1 MRAST
6 PGPWTLSDPESH
18 QSDDECCVT
27 TSEAEVGKRWYVA
40 TAHGFGDN
48 GETSKANALLI
59 AGSPALLETLKNAVA
74 RLCRVDGGDSITVSN
89 ALDAIH
95 EATGEDFDV
104 EAFIA
109 EEDAKEASAP
119 CEGGCSLW
127 NCGREKGH
135 AGPCQPAATVAAGA
149 LSRDAVVERL
159 TLIAGLEPLI
169 TVRVERSDLVEVLR
183 RLAVAEGRGDL

>member
-1 MRAST
+1 MSAPT
-6 PGPWTLSDPESH
+6 TL
-18 QSDDECCVT
+18 
-27 TSEAEVGKRWYVA
+27 AEVDALVL
-40 TAHGFGDN
+40 
-48 GETSKANALLI
+48 KA
-59 AGSPALLETLKNAVA
+59 LKSTVA

-89 ALDAIH
+89 ALDALH

-109 EEDAKEASAP
+109 AEDAEAEVAP
-119 CEGGCSLW
+119 RCEGGCSLW

-135 AGPCQPAATVAAGA
+135 AGPCQSAATVAAGA

-159 TLIAGLEPLI
+159 TLIAGLEPLT